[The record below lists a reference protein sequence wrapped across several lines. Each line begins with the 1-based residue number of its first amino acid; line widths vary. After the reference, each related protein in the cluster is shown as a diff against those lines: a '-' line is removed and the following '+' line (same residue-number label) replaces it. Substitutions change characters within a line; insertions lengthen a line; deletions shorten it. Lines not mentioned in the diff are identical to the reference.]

1 MKTLAVFMAVLL
13 YSVTLSSQERITLL
27 FVGDLMQHQA
37 QIDAARVSEGKYDY
51 SSCFSLIKEQIS
63 QADLAIGNL
72 EVTLGGRPY
81 RGYPM
86 FSAPDEYLQAIKDA
100 GFDILLTANNH
111 CLDRGKKGMERTIQ
125 LLDSSGIRY
134 AGTYKNLSERR
145 QRYPLFINRNGFRI
159 ALLNYTYG
167 TNGIKATSPNIVNY
181 IDKNTI
187 LQDIQS
193 AKARQPDAI
202 IACMHWGEEY
212 QSLPNREQRELANW
226 LLQQGVTHIIGS
238 HPHVIQPMEL
248 RTNGTEQHII
258 VYSLGNFISNMSK
271 ANTDGGLIFTLQLEK
286 HPLPQPIRPSYT
298 GQSQTPLPDSNPL
311 PFPYCRVSYCGYNL
325 VWTGRPELTKEKNYI
340 LYPAS
345 FPTEHLST
353 RRKNNA
359 EISKIFV
366 SFFAILKIIP
376 IFAPHLRNALTWWL

>member
-167 TNGIKATSPNIVNY
+167 TNGIKATSPN
-181 IDKNTI
+181 
-187 LQDIQS
+187 L
-193 AKARQPDAI
+193 
-202 IACMHWGEEY
+202 
-212 QSLPNREQRELANW
+212 SLI
-226 LLQQGVTHIIGS
+226 HI
-238 HPHVIQPMEL
+238 
-248 RTNGTEQHII
+248 
-258 VYSLGNFISNMSK
+258 
-271 ANTDGGLIFTLQLEK
+271 
-286 HPLPQPIRPSYT
+286 
-298 GQSQTPLPDSNPL
+298 
-311 PFPYCRVSYCGYNL
+311 
-325 VWTGRPELTKEKNYI
+325 
-340 LYPAS
+340 
-345 FPTEHLST
+345 
-353 RRKNNA
+353 
-359 EISKIFV
+359 
-366 SFFAILKIIP
+366 
-376 IFAPHLRNALTWWL
+376 

>member
-1 MKTLAVFMAVLL
+1 MKTLAVFIVVLL

-37 QIDAARVSEGKYDY
+37 QIDAAHVSEGKYDY

-271 ANTDGGLIFTLQLEK
+271 ANTAGGLYSPVVCVFF
-286 HPLPQPIRPSYT
+286 RPST
-298 GQSQTPLPDSNPL
+298 IPRL
-311 PFPYCRVSYCGYNL
+311 FPARRGKCFSGRFPPPGWKEL
-325 VWTGRPELTKEKNYI
+325 LRPERTRERRMTSPPEWRGAAVPDKSKGKRRR
-340 LYPAS
+340 
-345 FPTEHLST
+345 FP
-353 RRKNNA
+353 
-359 EISKIFV
+359 
-366 SFFAILKIIP
+366 
-376 IFAPHLRNALTWWL
+376 

>member
-325 VWTGRPELTKEKNYI
+325 VWTGRPELTKEGFYN
-340 LYPAS
+340 
-345 FPTEHLST
+345 
-353 RRKNNA
+353 
-359 EISKIFV
+359 
-366 SFFAILKIIP
+366 
-376 IFAPHLRNALTWWL
+376 

>member
-1 MKTLAVFMAVLL
+1 LHQKHEYIVSTKDLNISIEMEENLTELAG
-13 YSVTLSSQERITLL
+13 VTVTASPFRRDLESPVSLRIIGLQEIEKSPGANRDISRIVQSYPGVA
-27 FVGDLMQHQA
+27 FSPIGYRNDL
-37 QIDAARVSEGKYDY
+37 IVRGGSPSENRFYLDGVEIPNINH
-51 SSCFSLIKEQIS
+51 FSTQGAS
-63 QADLAIGNL
+63 
-72 EVTLGGRPY
+72 
-81 RGYPM
+81 
-86 FSAPDEYLQAIKDA
+86 DEYLQAIKDA

-325 VWTGRPELTKEKNYI
+325 VWTGSACSCAACARCSRLLLRCSSVGLMPE
-340 LYPAS
+340 
-345 FPTEHLST
+345 
-353 RRKNNA
+353 RG
-359 EISKIFV
+359 
-366 SFFAILKIIP
+366 
-376 IFAPHLRNALTWWL
+376 

>member
-1 MKTLAVFMAVLL
+1 MKTLAVFIVVLL

-37 QIDAARVSEGKYDY
+37 QIDAAHVSEGKYDY

-202 IACMHWGEEY
+202 IACMHWGNEY
-212 QSLPNREQRELANW
+212 QSLPSREQRQLADW
-226 LLQQGVTHIIGS
+226 LLEQGVTHIIGS

-248 RTNGTEQHII
+248 RTDTLTGTQHAI
-258 VYSLGNFISNMSK
+258 VYSLGNFISNMSNV
-271 ANTDGGLIFTLQLEK
+271 NTDGGLVFTLELEK
-286 HPLPQPIRPSYT
+286 DTVTPSIPNIRT
-298 GQSQTPLPDSNPL
+298 
-311 PFPYCRVSYCGYNL
+311 RHCGYNL
-325 VWTGRPELTKEKNYI
+325 VWTARPTLTKEKNYI
-340 LYPAS
+340 IYPTDSTSVSKLPEAARN
-345 FPTEHLST
+345 HL
-353 RRKNNA
+353 N
-359 EISKIFV
+359 IFV
-366 SFFAILKIIP
+366 KNSRKLLQQHNVGIKE
-376 IFAPHLRNALTWWL
+376 NKK

>member
-125 LLDSSGIRY
+125 LLDSSGITTIRQVVDKK
-134 AGTYKNLSERR
+134 AACLSS
-145 QRYPLFINRNGFRI
+145 F
-159 ALLNYTYG
+159 
-167 TNGIKATSPNIVNY
+167 SWVS
-181 IDKNTI
+181 TI
-187 LQDIQS
+187 
-193 AKARQPDAI
+193 
-202 IACMHWGEEY
+202 Y
-212 QSLPNREQRELANW
+212 YLANFDR
-226 LLQQGVTHIIGS
+226 ICAKS
-238 HPHVIQPMEL
+238 
-248 RTNGTEQHII
+248 R
-258 VYSLGNFISNMSK
+258 
-271 ANTDGGLIFTLQLEK
+271 
-286 HPLPQPIRPSYT
+286 
-298 GQSQTPLPDSNPL
+298 
-311 PFPYCRVSYCGYNL
+311 
-325 VWTGRPELTKEKNYI
+325 
-340 LYPAS
+340 
-345 FPTEHLST
+345 
-353 RRKNNA
+353 
-359 EISKIFV
+359 
-366 SFFAILKIIP
+366 
-376 IFAPHLRNALTWWL
+376 